1 MNDEVYFIKKEK
13 NTTTIGS
20 KPTIQRELVI
30 CTIDGLDTRL
40 TATLFGSANTEC
52 FQLLTLRNLVPYK
65 PSSVEINGV
74 EYKVNSYHERGNKVL
89 VIVNE

>member
-13 NTTTIGS
+13 NTTVGS
-20 KPTIQRELVI
+20 KPTIVRKSVI
-30 CTIDGLDTRL
+30 CSVDGLDTKL

-65 PSSVEINGV
+65 PNSVEINGV